1 QAHLDILHKM
11 AETLIKYETI
21 ESAQIDD
28 LMAGRTP
35 NPPKDWSEE
44 ERKGKPKDETPQ
56 VVDSGDQK
64 VDGTI
69 GGPASLH

>member
-1 QAHLDILHKM
+1 VGILHKM

-28 LMAGRTP
+28 LMAGRIP
-35 NPPKDWSEE
+35 RPPKDWSEE
-44 ERKGKPKDETPQ
+44 ERKGTPKDKTPQ
-56 VVDSGDQK
+56 VVDNGDQK
-64 VDGTI
+64 ADGAI